1 MQLSEFMKTFFAPT
15 GLSNMLSKRSESNAR
30 SGIFFSLLMILFLV
44 GSFASPAQAQQ
55 SFFGNNTGDFLPVH
69 EAFVLDYEQQGDTL
83 YINFRITE
91 GYYLYQHR
99 FGLTPENLVGNLEL
113 PEAMPYND
121 EFFGDVNIYRDYVSL
136 TVDLAAAD
144 VGDVLTLRYQGCA
157 DAGLCYAPTTAEIYL
172 QATSGDI
179 EAGGYQLA
187 DFSSD
192 TASEPS
198 GVFQFLQPDRLAF
211 TAGIFLLLGLGLAF
225 TPCVFPMYPIIS
237 GIIMGQKR
245 PLSVRRG
252 FMLSFVYVQ
261 GMAITY
267 TILGIVVALAGM
279 QYQAYLQHPVLLGV
293 LAALFVIFALA
304 MFGTIGFDLPAS
316 WRNKLNALSHN
327 QKGGAYPSV
336 FLMGVLSGMI
346 ASPCTT
352 APLSGALL
360 FIAQSGNVL
369 VGGVVLY
376 ALSLG
381 MGIPLLAIGASGG
394 KLLPKSGPW
403 MNSVKVMFGVLMLA
417 VALFLVERLLPLT
430 VAAWLWIVFFVASAI
445 ILYREFYQQFTTVGR
460 TLSAIVLIILAGIG
474 VNWQKPYVDGSFAAS
489 KLQFEYVRDLGE
501 LEQRIAEAQ
510 ADGQWVMLDL
520 YADWCTACLELERYT
535 FSDPNVQDKL
545 QNFAVLQA
553 DVTSVNATNTE
564 LLSNYQVLG
573 LPTILFFNQSGEELT
588 ELRVTGFMNAEAFQ
602 ERLEQIQQR

>member
-1 MQLSEFMKTFFAPT
+1 MQLPEFMKTLFAASSLLNRFATNPEA
-15 GLSNMLSKRSESNAR
+15 GAR
-30 SGIFFSLLMILFLV
+30 SGIFFSLLLFLLLAV
-44 GSFASPAQAQQ
+44 SLVSPANAQQ
-55 SFFGNNTGDFLPVH
+55 SFFGNNTGDFLPVQ

-99 FGLTPENLVGNLEL
+99 FGLTPETLVGNLEL
-113 PEAMPYND
+113 PEAMPYSD

-136 TVDLAAAD
+136 TVDLAAAEL
-144 VGDVLTLRYQGCA
+144 GDVLTIRYQGCA

-172 QATSGDI
+172 QATSGDT
-179 EAGGYQLA
+179 EAGSYQLA
-187 DFSSD
+187 DFS
-192 TASEPS
+192 EPTNESS

-211 TAGIFLLLGLGLAF
+211 TAGVFLLLGLGLAF

-245 PLSVRRG
+245 PLSMRRG

-279 QYQAYLQHPVLLGV
+279 QYQAYLQHPALLGV

-316 WRNKLNALSHN
+316 WRNKLSALSQN

-336 FLMGVLSGMI
+336 FFMGVLSGMI

-360 FIAQSGNVL
+360 FIAQSGNVV

-430 VAAWLWIVFFVASAI
+430 VAAWLWILFFVASAI
-445 ILYREFYQQFTTVGR
+445 ILYREFYQQFATTGR

-489 KLQFEYVRDLGE
+489 KLQFEYVRNLAE
-501 LEQRIAEAQ
+501 LEQRITDAQ
-510 ADGQWVMLDL
+510 ADNQWVMLDL

-535 FSDPNVQDKL
+535 FSDPEVQSTLD
-545 QNFAVLQA
+545 NFVVLQA
-553 DVTSVNATNTE
+553 DVTAVNATNTE

-602 ERLEQIQQR
+602 KRLEQIQQR

>member
-1 MQLSEFMKTFFAPT
+1 MKTLFAAS
-15 GLSNMLSKRSESNAR
+15 GLANRFARFTKRSERRVHTNV
-30 SGIFFSLLMILFLV
+30 FFSLLVILL
-44 GSFASPAQAQQ
+44 FAAPLTTTAHAQQ
-55 SFFGNNTGDFLPVH
+55 SFFGSNTGEFLPVQ
-69 EAFVLDYEQQGDTL
+69 EAFVLDYQQQGDTL

-99 FGLTPENLVGNLEL
+99 FGLLPENLVGNLEL

-121 EFFGDVNIYRDYVSL
+121 EFFGDVNIYRDYVTL
-136 TVDLAAAD
+136 TVDLAAAN
-144 VGDVLTLRYQGCA
+144 VGDVLTVRYQGCA
-157 DAGLCYAPTTAEIYL
+157 DAGLCYAPATAEIYL
-172 QATSGDI
+172 QATSGDT
-179 EAGGYQLA
+179 ESGGYQLA
-187 DFSSD
+187 DFSD
-192 TASEPS
+192 AKSEPS
-198 GVFQFLQPDRLAF
+198 GVFQFLQPDRLAL
-211 TAGIFLLLGLGLAF
+211 TAGVFLLLGLGLAF

-245 PLSVRRG
+245 PLTMRRG

-316 WRNKLNALSHN
+316 WRNKLSSLSQN

-336 FLMGVLSGMI
+336 FLMGVISGMI

-430 VAAWLWIVFFVASAI
+430 VAAWLWIFFFVVSAI
-445 ILYREFYQQFTTVGR
+445 ILYREFYQQFATTGR
-460 TLSAIVLIILAGIG
+460 TLSAIVLIILAGVG

-489 KLQFEYVRDLGE
+489 KLQFEYVRDLSE

-510 ADGQWVMLDL
+510 SSGQWVMLDL

-535 FSDPNVQDKL
+535 FSDPEVQNTL
-545 QNFAVLQA
+545 ENFIVLQA

-573 LPTILFFNQSGEELT
+573 LPTILFFNQAGEELS

>member
-1 MQLSEFMKTFFAPT
+1 MKTLFAASSLLNRFATNPEA
-15 GLSNMLSKRSESNAR
+15 GAR
-30 SGIFFSLLMILFLV
+30 SGIFFSLLLFLLLAV
-44 GSFASPAQAQQ
+44 SLVSPANAQQ
-55 SFFGNNTGDFLPVH
+55 SFFGNNTGDFLPVQ

-99 FGLTPENLVGNLEL
+99 FGLTPETLVGNLEL
-113 PEAMPYND
+113 PEAMPYSD

-136 TVDLAAAD
+136 TVDLAAAEL
-144 VGDVLTLRYQGCA
+144 GDVLTIRYQGCA

-172 QATSGDI
+172 QATSGDT
-179 EAGGYQLA
+179 EAGSYQLA
-187 DFSSD
+187 DFS
-192 TASEPS
+192 EPTNESS

-211 TAGIFLLLGLGLAF
+211 TAGVFLLLGLGLAF

-245 PLSVRRG
+245 PLSMRRG

-279 QYQAYLQHPVLLGV
+279 QYQAYLQHPALLGV

-316 WRNKLNALSHN
+316 WRNKLSALSQN

-336 FLMGVLSGMI
+336 FFMGVLSGMI

-360 FIAQSGNVL
+360 FIAQSGNVV

-430 VAAWLWIVFFVASAI
+430 VAAWLWILFFVASAI
-445 ILYREFYQQFTTVGR
+445 ILYREFYQQFATTGR

-489 KLQFEYVRDLGE
+489 KLQFEYVRNLAE
-501 LEQRIAEAQ
+501 LEQRITDAQ
-510 ADGQWVMLDL
+510 ADNQWVMLDL

-535 FSDPNVQDKL
+535 FSDPEVQSTLD
-545 QNFAVLQA
+545 NFVVLQA
-553 DVTSVNATNTE
+553 DVTGVNATNTE

-602 ERLEQIQQR
+602 KRLEQIQQR

>member
-1 MQLSEFMKTFFAPT
+1 MKTLFAAS
-15 GLSNMLSKRSESNAR
+15 GLANRFARFTKRSERRVHTNV
-30 SGIFFSLLMILFLV
+30 FFSLLVILL
-44 GSFASPAQAQQ
+44 FAAPLTTTAHAQQ
-55 SFFGNNTGDFLPVH
+55 SFFGSNTGEFLPVQ
-69 EAFVLDYEQQGDTL
+69 EAFVLDYQQQGDTL

-99 FGLTPENLVGNLEL
+99 FGLVPENLVGNLEL

-121 EFFGDVNIYRDYVSL
+121 EFFGDVNIYRDYVTL
-136 TVDLAAAD
+136 TVDLAAAN
-144 VGDVLTLRYQGCA
+144 VGDVLTVRYQGCA
-157 DAGLCYAPTTAEIYL
+157 DAGLCYAPATAEIYL
-172 QATSGDI
+172 QATSGDT
-179 EAGGYQLA
+179 ESGGYQLA
-187 DFSSD
+187 DFSD
-192 TASEPS
+192 ANSEPS
-198 GVFQFLQPDRLAF
+198 GVFQFLQPDRLAL
-211 TAGIFLLLGLGLAF
+211 TAGVFLLLGLGLAF

-245 PLSVRRG
+245 PLTMRRG

-316 WRNKLNALSHN
+316 WRNKLSSLSQN

-336 FLMGVLSGMI
+336 FLMGVISGMI

-430 VAAWLWIVFFVASAI
+430 VAAWLWIFFFVVSAI
-445 ILYREFYQQFTTVGR
+445 ILYREFYQQFATTGR
-460 TLSAIVLIILAGIG
+460 TLSAIVLIILAGVG

-489 KLQFEYVRDLGE
+489 KLQFEYVRDLSE

-510 ADGQWVMLDL
+510 SSGQWVMLDL

-535 FSDPNVQDKL
+535 FSDPEVQSTL
-545 QNFAVLQA
+545 ENFIVLQA

-573 LPTILFFNQSGEELT
+573 LPTILFFNQAGEELS